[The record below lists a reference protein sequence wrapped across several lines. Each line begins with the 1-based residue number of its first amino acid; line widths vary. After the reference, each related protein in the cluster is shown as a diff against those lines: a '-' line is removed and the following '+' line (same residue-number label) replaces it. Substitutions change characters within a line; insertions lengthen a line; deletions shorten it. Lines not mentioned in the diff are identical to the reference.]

1 VNTNAEGLEEV
12 QQFIEEFHDTLSD
25 VVSSIQRYEDRLA
38 SHKALGAAAKDRRHF
53 DKIRVSIALS
63 LSLMQLAMA

>member
-1 VNTNAEGLEEV
+1 MNTNAEGLEEV

>member
-1 VNTNAEGLEEV
+1 MNTNAEGLEEV
-12 QQFIEEFHDTLSD
+12 QQMIEEFHDTLSD

-63 LSLMQLAMA
+63 LSLCIHAL